1 MNMLPELLFRRA
13 AKNKEPIVVCDDPQ
27 HISNDVW
34 VCELIMFRMQFAK
47 IPKIDKL
54 LQKYQEEEGGN
65 NDLMPEGKWRRS
77 IYLMLD
83 EPTSGITARCYSF
96 LSFAMI
102 FGSIFLVVIETL
114 PVFSE
119 DVHAQHLIDEM
130 DFAISVFMTIEY
142 LSRFAVSINK
152 GRFLTNM
159 LNVIDVIAIL
169 PSYVTYFWVS
179 ARDFS
184 GAKLF
189 RVIRVLRIFKLG
201 RHSDGMVVMAKTAE
215 ACSDELG
222 LLLFCLLVSSILFSS
237 LVYFAEGQVSDTD
250 TRSHTPKK
258 TRNILDWTHN
268 P

>member
-1 MNMLPELLFRRA
+1 MFPELPLGRT
-13 AKNKEPIVVCDDPQ
+13 AKNKEPIIVIDDPQ

-47 IPKIDKL
+47 IAKIDQL
-54 LQKYQEEEGGN
+54 LQKYQDEEGGN
-65 NDLMPEGKWRRS
+65 DDLVPEGKWRRF

-83 EPTSGITARCYSF
+83 EPTSGMSARCYSF

-102 FGSIFLVVIETL
+102 FVSIFLVIIETL
-114 PVFSE
+114 PVFSA
-119 DVHAQHLIDEM
+119 DARAQHLIDDM
-130 DFAISVFMTIEY
+130 DFAISVFMTVEY
-142 LSRFAVSINK
+142 ISRFAVSINK

-159 LNVIDVIAIL
+159 LNIVDVIAIL
-169 PSYVTYFWVS
+169 PSYATYFFAS

-237 LVYFAEGQVSDTD
+237 LVYFAESQVSVSASS
-250 TRSHTPKK
+250 R
-258 TRNILDWTHN
+258 
-268 P
+268 